1 MLKSISRL
9 ALAAS
14 GAAVAAFAV
23 ASAATAAPSNL
34 GAAHGAVAKGAVAK
48 DVIQV
53 HGDWDDDDGSEHR
66 RWHRHHRGRHH
77 VDAPFTH
84 VESGRRVVVDAPF
97 AHVYVGRH
105 GRHVV
110 APFVNLWLPR

>member
-9 ALAAS
+9 ALAAG
-14 GAAVAAFAV
+14 GAAVAAFVV

-34 GAAHGAVAKGAVAK
+34 GGAQGRIAR

-53 HGDWDDDDGSEHR
+53 HGDWDDDDGDAHR

>member
-1 MLKSISRL
+1 MPRRR
-9 ALAAS
+9 ALAPL
-14 GAAVAAFAV
+14 
-23 ASAATAAPSNL
+23 TADR
-34 GAAHGAVAKGAVAK
+34 KGI
-48 DVIQV
+48 VIQV
-53 HGDWDDDDGSEHR
+53 HGDWDDDDGDYRGRRHR
-66 RWHRHHRGRHH
+66 RHHGKHH

-97 AHVYVGRH
+97 AHVYVGRR